1 MTKAKTATLPPTDR
15 LQRARGMTSVLVD
28 HVIELLA
35 MHEAN
40 AVVLY
45 SDALSA
51 QIPRS
56 YAANA
61 FRRFQTSMAGFEVI
75 RICACWQVPDL
86 NDACIPNILSL
97 VQDAAVRAAITADVE
112 AGSQLAIRTTMAKHV
127 DDAVR
132 RAVAVQADPR
142 FKALLNHRNRYLAF
156 NLQRTRLEERTT
168 VDRMKHGDEAWL
180 LEETRLVANHLHH
193 GLNRAAFDW
202 EGARNM
208 SRRNAHYFWCG
219 CHFTNLR

>member
-1 MTKAKTATLPPTDR
+1 M
-15 LQRARGMTSVLVD
+15 
-28 HVIELLA
+28 IELVA

-45 SDALSA
+45 SDKLSA

-86 NDACIPNILSL
+86 NDASIPNILGL
-97 VQDAAVRAAITADVE
+97 IQDAAVRAAITADVE
-112 AGSQLAIRTTMAKHV
+112 AGSQLAIQTAMATHVLQHV

-132 RAVAVQADPR
+132 RAAAVQADPR
-142 FKALLNHRNRYLAF
+142 FNAVLNHRNRYLAH

-180 LEETRLVANHLHH
+180 LEETQLVANHLHH
-193 GLNRAAFDW
+193 GLNRAAFD
-202 EGARNM
+202 
-208 SRRNAHYFWCG
+208 
-219 CHFTNLR
+219 